1 MKKVIVFLAAGS
13 VVITACTKSGTDSSF
28 TPDCSTTRSYAADVS
43 PILQASCNT
52 TGCHGSGS
60 HEGPG
65 ALVTYQQ
72 VYNNRSA
79 IRRSVVNGSM
89 PQGSTLSAAEKN
101 AIICWIDNGAANN

>member
-1 MKKVIVFLAAGS
+1 MKKAIVFLAAG
-13 VVITACTKSGTDSSF
+13 VVIMAGCTKNGTDTSF
-28 TPDCSTTRSYAADVS
+28 TPDCSTTKSYAADVS

-52 TGCHGSGS
+52 TGCHASGS

-72 VYNNRSA
+72 VYNNRSD
-79 IRRSVVNGSM
+79 IRKSVANGSM
-89 PQGSTLSAAEKN
+89 PEGATLTAAEKN